1 MERGFHRF
9 KKGSIPALPLFIRLL
24 ERIKGL
30 MLLLTIA
37 LQVLTSI
44 EFVVRKELEGAGE
57 SISGL
62 VPGNPKMKT
71 NRPTAERLLS
81 KFENI
86 HLLIHTNGTKAAG
99 AVVESLTPLQKR
111 ILSLLKLPKKIYD
124 LDFVNPKII
133 NST

>member
-9 KKGSIPALPLFIRLL
+9 KKGGIPALPLFLRIP

-30 MLLLTIA
+30 MPLLTVA

-44 EFVVRKELEGAGE
+44 EFVTRKELEGSGE

-71 NRPTAERLLS
+71 DRLTAERMLS
-81 KFENI
+81 
-86 HLLIHTNGTKAAG
+86 
-99 AVVESLTPLQKR
+99 
-111 ILSLLKLPKKIYD
+111 
-124 LDFVNPKII
+124 
-133 NST
+133 